1 MRRSSRPQFHV
12 PHWFVMDGIENI
24 VRWDNRFA
32 PNDPIK
38 RSDSSWASSD
48 LETQYMQRAQRTQA
62 RFVAKLLYLVN
73 KR

>member
-1 MRRSSRPQFHV
+1 MESKTLSDR
-12 PHWFVMDGIENI
+12 
-24 VRWDNRFA
+24 DNRFA